1 MLEFSSHVLR
11 YIVGR
16 VIITEKFLNFI
27 FLWLPE
33 YSTSL
38 PYNADFI
45 SLESILQVTTKRQ
58 IITHSISCGIQ
69 VTAEGILAA
78 GVHIPNGRADVL
90 EYILDHVGIKADKI
104 SIKMAIN
111 NACTEAIKRCRSLCV
126 AAFIKHG
133 ATPDPDK
140 LLEVPEILK
149 EPSIY
154 HYYQL
159 SLRSRGDLLEN
170 MTNCDDNLC
179 KVKK

>member
-1 MLEFSSHVLR
+1 M
-11 YIVGR
+11 
-16 VIITEKFLNFI
+16 
-27 FLWLPE
+27 
-33 YSTSL
+33 
-38 PYNADFI
+38 
-45 SLESILQVTTKRQ
+45 
-58 IITHSISCGIQ
+58 
-69 VTAEGILAA
+69 TAEGILAA

-149 EPSIY
+149 EPRIN

-159 SLRSRGDLLEN
+159 SLRSKEN

-179 KVKK
+179 KVKNNYQE